1 MFETENMLFLK
12 TLLKYFVILLL
23 FLCAKW
29 DYVGQVGLCRGRGGS
44 NRSTSSSH
52 ILENKYYYI
61 W

>member
-29 DYVGQVGLCRGRGGS
+29 DYVGVEVVPTGQLLPV
-44 NRSTSSSH
+44 TSWKINIIIYDKVS
-52 ILENKYYYI
+52 
-61 W
+61 